1 MFYKVVVDDHVRVAP
16 SLLGMDIKEAI
27 VKQVKKKY
35 DGYMSKDLGI
45 VVDVCGVKEIK
56 EGIIIP
62 NDGAPHYETQFE
74 LLVYKPEMQEVV
86 MGRVKDIADFG
97 AFLTIGPIEG
107 MIHIS
112 QTMDDFVSFA
122 KDKVLIGKESKHT
135 IKVGDVCKAK
145 IIAISFKEAN
155 NPKLGLTMRQP
166 GLGKL
171 EWADEEPKAKEVK
184 AAAPAKGKAA
194 AK

>member
-1 MFYKVVVDDHVRVAP
+1 MFYKVVVNDYVRVAP
-16 SLLGMDIKEAI
+16 AFLGLDIKDAI

-45 VVDVCGVKEIK
+45 VIDVPGVKDIK
-56 EGIIIP
+56 EGVIIP
-62 NDGAPHYETQFE
+62 GDGAPHYETQFE
-74 LLVYKPEMQEVV
+74 LLIYRPEMQEVV
-86 MGRVKDIADFG
+86 MGKIKDIADFG

-107 MIHIS
+107 MIHVS
-112 QTMDDFVSFA
+112 QTMDDFVSFG
-122 KDKVLIGKESKHT
+122 KDKVLIGKETKRSL
-135 IKVGDVCKAK
+135 KVGDVCKAK

-171 EWADEEPKAKEVK
+171 EWADEPPKD
-184 AAAPAKGKAA
+184 AA
-194 AK
+194 AKKAK

>member
-1 MFYKVVVDDHVRVAP
+1 MFYKVVVNDHVRVLP
-16 SLLGMDIKEAI
+16 SLLGMDINEAI

-35 DGYMSKDLGI
+35 DGYISKDLGI
-45 VVDVCGVKEIK
+45 VIDVCGVRDIN

-62 NDGAPHYETQFE
+62 GDCAPHYETQFE
-74 LLVYKPEMQEVV
+74 LLIYRPEMQEVV
-86 MGRVKDIADFG
+86 IGRIKDIADFG

-122 KDKVLIGKESKHT
+122 KDKVLIGKESKNT
-135 IKVGDVCKAK
+135 IKIGDICKAK
-145 IIAISFKEAN
+145 IIAISFKELA
-155 NPKLGLTMRQP
+155 NPKLGLTMRQQ

-171 EWADEEPKAKEVK
+171 EWADEEQKLKDAK
-184 AAAPAKGKAA
+184 APAKVMK
-194 AK
+194 K